1 VTAQG
6 RQQAMAAKAPVDIHW
21 GRLGLLALVLVAAAL
36 YVSPLR
42 SYFAQQTRY
51 AQQSAALQNAKQQ
64 NVALKSELVKLQSVQ
79 YVSRLAREQFLVV
92 PPGMQAFVI
101 KGLPQG
107 DTPVTDSQPPPVS
120 GSMSVLQRLA
130 DLWRTLLH

>member
-1 VTAQG
+1 
-6 RQQAMAAKAPVDIHW
+6 MAARAPVDIRW

-42 SYFAQQTRY
+42 SFFIQQTRY
-51 AQQSAALQNAKQQ
+51 AQADASLQNAQQQ
-64 NVALKSELVKLQSVQ
+64 NAALKAELAKLQSVQ
-79 YVSRLAREQFLVV
+79 YVSQLAREQFLVV

-107 DTPVTDSQPPPVS
+107 DTPATESQPPPKS
-120 GSMSVLQRLA
+120 GSMSLLQRLT
-130 DLWRTLLH
+130 DLWRTLLR

>member
-1 VTAQG
+1 MDV
-6 RQQAMAAKAPVDIHW
+6 HW
-21 GRLGLLALVLVAAAL
+21 GRLGLLALVLMAGVL

-42 SYFAQQTRY
+42 GFFVQQTRY
-51 AQQSAALQNAKQQ
+51 AHETAALQNARQQ
-64 NVALKSELVKLQSVQ
+64 NVALKSELAKLQTVP
-79 YVSRLAREQFLVV
+79 YVSQMAREEFLVV

-107 DTPVTDSQPPPVS
+107 DTPATDSQPPPAS

-130 DLWRTLLH
+130 DLWRTLLR